1 MDSAFHGM
9 SVASSKVVLYGP
21 TRVTFGI
28 KEVMRV
34 RHTAAGVGFSQ
45 QHQNMKECAESCA

>member
-9 SVASSKVVLYGP
+9 SVASTKVVLYGP

-45 QHQNMKECAESCA
+45 QHQNTKECAESCA